1 MSAYIGES
9 PKPKDTAE
17 SFYLHS
23 PHDLVYTRI
32 TRLFG
37 DAEKPRNGVA
47 AEQRHTPERKDETLT
62 VKVDVYINNGGGFVG
77 RPHTGNGH
85 AARSEIARESSDHAY
100 KQICVRQE
108 ETSSVSSS
116 SRKKPA
122 DNASD
127 SSRSRKTD
135 RRYSRSSSASESSN
149 MSSEVHGLSS
159 TTSTPSLSRHSS
171 SERIDKPGIKTNA
184 EAPHERKD
192 SSGAQVESEKEIR
205 TNGNGGPS
213 LLKPPPPPPPPP
225 PDDDVVVVLVN
236 AKPNADA
243 DKKDARGNS
252 QGREAGEEIGRVVI
266 RASPPPPPLCA
277 CNVCIPSSPRDTRR
291 PRILARVH
299 RPRRQLRTDRAP
311 IVRTEL
317 VD

>member
-1 MSAYIGES
+1 MSAYIGEP
-9 PKPKDTAE
+9 PKPKDNGE

-47 AEQRHTPERKDETLT
+47 ADQRHAAERKDDTLT
-62 VKVDVYINNGGGFVG
+62 VKVDVHINNNGFVG
-77 RPHTGNGH
+77 KPHPSNGH
-85 AARSEIARESSDHAY
+85 AARSELAREPSEHAY
-100 KQICVRQE
+100 EQICVRQE
-108 ETSSVSSS
+108 ETGSVNSS

-149 MSSEVHGLSS
+149 MSSEIHGLSS

-171 SERIDKPGIKTNA
+171 NERIGKPGIKTNA
-184 EAPHERKD
+184 EASHERKD
-192 SSGAQVESEKEIR
+192 LSGVQVESEKEIR
-205 TNGNGGPS
+205 VSGNGGPS
-213 LLKPPPPPPPPP
+213 LSKPPPPPPPPP

-236 AKPNADA
+236 AKPNIDANADR
-243 DKKDARGNS
+243 KDARGNG
-252 QGREAGEEIGRVVI
+252 QDGRSE
-266 RASPPPPPLCA
+266 
-277 CNVCIPSSPRDTRR
+277 SS
-291 PRILARVH
+291 
-299 RPRRQLRTDRAP
+299 
-311 IVRTEL
+311 
-317 VD
+317 